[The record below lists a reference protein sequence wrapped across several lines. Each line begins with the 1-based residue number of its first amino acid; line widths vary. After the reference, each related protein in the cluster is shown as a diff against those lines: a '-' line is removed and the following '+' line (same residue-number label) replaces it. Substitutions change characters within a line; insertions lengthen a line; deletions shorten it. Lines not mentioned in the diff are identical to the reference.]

1 MAIVKSGGKYGYIDK
16 RGKEIAPLYQEAR
29 FFADGLAAVK
39 EKNKWGVIDETGAY
53 VIAPTYSNAG
63 PAYSDGL
70 LAVRDNKEN
79 GDSLIKKGGQS
90 FLSNIKVSIPF
101 SMKV

>member
-1 MAIVKSGGKYGYIDK
+1 MSCKFNSKPLLILYPGIIGGAKHNTRASFISV
-16 RGKEIAPLYQEAR
+16 
-29 FFADGLAAVK
+29 ADGLAAVK

-70 LAVRDNKEN
+70 LAVRDNKEKW
-79 GDSLIKKGGQS
+79 GFIDKEGRTVIP
-90 FLSNIKVSIPF
+90 FPF

>member
-1 MAIVKSGGKYGYIDK
+1 MIKIGFYKKDGTKLTDPVYESVSDFEQGMAIVKSGGKYGYIDK
-16 RGKEIAPLYQEAR
+16 RERNRPLYQEAH

-63 PAYSDGL
+63 RL
-70 LAVRDNKEN
+70 
-79 GDSLIKKGGQS
+79 
-90 FLSNIKVSIPF
+90 F
-101 SMKV
+101 

>member
-39 EKNKWGVIDETGAY
+39 EKTMGRY
-53 VIAPTYSNAG
+53 
-63 PAYSDGL
+63 
-70 LAVRDNKEN
+70 R
-79 GDSLIKKGGQS
+79 
-90 FLSNIKVSIPF
+90 
-101 SMKV
+101 